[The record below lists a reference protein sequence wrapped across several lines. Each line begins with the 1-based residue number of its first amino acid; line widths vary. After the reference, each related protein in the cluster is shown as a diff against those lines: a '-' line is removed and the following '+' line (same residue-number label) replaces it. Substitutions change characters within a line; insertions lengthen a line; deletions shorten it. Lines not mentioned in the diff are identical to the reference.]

1 MVSFKPHM
9 PNIAI
14 HKPHFANPMNVL
26 AGEEVISD
34 EDAIANKSKI
44 MKTLRWSSGLSSI
57 STVAALVGG
66 PLVAAGVMSVAN
78 AVLGTAE
85 VATAGALAGIG
96 GVPAVAMLGVGALF
110 VGASVASHYMASR
123 IYQSKNFDNLE
134 VTAKSTAKHIA
145 EEMQKVQQPLA
156 VNVEVGHDN
165 QRADG
170 KKWTQVIDEQRGIQ
184 RQQEAQV

>member
-26 AGEEVISD
+26 AGESVVSD
-34 EDAIANKSKI
+34 EDALANKSKI
-44 MKTLRWSSGLSSI
+44 MKTLRWSSALSSI
-57 STVAALVGG
+57 STVLTIVGG
-66 PLVAAGVMSVAN
+66 PLVAAGAVGAANAYFTGASVA
-78 AVLGTAE
+78 GF
-85 VATAGALAGIG
+85 AGAIG
-96 GVPAVAMLGVGALF
+96 GLPVLALLGVGAAF
-110 VGASVASHYMASR
+110 VGAAAISTYMASR